1 VVWVAAFLMPEKGNW
16 MARPEKTQ
24 AVEEITTRFQESTA
38 ALLTEYRGLS
48 VTEIAE
54 LRGALREADADYKVL
69 KNTLARIAARE
80 VGMEDLVGMLE
91 GPTAIAFCKG
101 DAVTAAKALDDAAKK
116 FPVLVIKG
124 GVLRGK
130 MIDAAQTKA
139 LASLEPREVQL
150 AKIAMMM
157 NQPLQLTV
165 NVFAAALRD
174 LGSMLAQVVAKKESG
189 ELPGGSGEPAAET
202 APAEEAPAETA
213 PAETAPAEEAPAE
226 ETPAETAPAEEAAA
240 PDEAPAAEAASADD
254 APVAESGDETG
265 DRGEAEVADAV
276 AGTASD
282 TSGDAAESVEASN
295 DTEQD
300 STTDE
305 AAAGGDEKEE

>member
-1 VVWVAAFLMPEKGNW
+1 

-48 VTEIAE
+48 VSDIAE

-69 KNTLARIAARE
+69 KNTLTRIAARE

-101 DAVTAAKALDDAAKK
+101 DAVAAAKALDDAAKK

-124 GVLRGK
+124 GILRGK
-130 MIDAAQTKA
+130 TIDAAQAKA

-150 AKIAMMM
+150 AKIVMMM

-174 LGSMLAQVVAKKESG
+174 LGSMLAQVLAKKDSG
-189 ELPGGSGEPAAET
+189 ELPGGAGEPSAEAAPAETPTEEALAAEAGPAEEPAAE
-202 APAEEAPAETA
+202 ASVA
-213 PAETAPAEEAPAE
+213 
-226 ETPAETAPAEEAAA
+226 
-240 PDEAPAAEAASADD
+240 DESPAAEAT
-254 APVAESGDETG
+254 DETG
-265 DRGEAEVADAV
+265 DRGEAEAEVADAV
-276 AGTASD
+276 ADTESD
-282 TSGDAAESVEASN
+282 TSTEAADAVEASN
-295 DTEQD
+295 DTSEE
-300 STTDE
+300 STTTDE

>member
-1 VVWVAAFLMPEKGNW
+1 

-24 AVEEITTRFQESTA
+24 AVAEITTQFQESTA

-48 VTEIAE
+48 VSDIAE
-54 LRGALREADADYKVL
+54 LRGALREADAEYKVL

-80 VGMEDLVGMLE
+80 VGMEDLIEMLE

-101 DAVTAAKALDDAAKK
+101 DAVAAAKALDDAAKK
-116 FPVLVIKG
+116 FPVLIIKG
-124 GVLRGK
+124 GVLKGK
-130 MIDAAQTKA
+130 TIDAAQTKA

-174 LGSMLAQVVAKKESG
+174 LGSMLGQVLAKKESG
-189 ELPGGSGEPAAET
+189 ELPGGTG
-202 APAEEAPAETA
+202 EAPAPEAEAA
-213 PAETAPAEEAPAE
+213 PA
-226 ETPAETAPAEEAAA
+226 
-240 PDEAPAAEAASADD
+240 DEAPAAEAAPADE
-254 APVAESGDETG
+254 APAAEATAAADETG

-276 AGTASD
+276 AGTESETAD
-282 TSGDAAESVEASN
+282 DAAEAVEVSN
-295 DTEQD
+295 ETEADD
-300 STTDE
+300 STSDE

>member
-1 VVWVAAFLMPEKGNW
+1 
-16 MARPEKTQ
+16 MARPDKTQ

-48 VTEIAE
+48 VSDIAE
-54 LRGALREADADYKVL
+54 LRVALREADAEYKVL
-69 KNTLARIAARE
+69 KNTLTRIAARE

-101 DAVTAAKALDDAAKK
+101 DAVAAAKALDDAAKK

-124 GVLRGK
+124 GILRGK
-130 MIDAAQTKA
+130 TIDADQAKA
-139 LASLEPREVQL
+139 LAGLEPREVQL

-189 ELPGGSGEPAAET
+189 ELPGGSGEPAAE
-202 APAEEAPAETA
+202 APPASNAPT
-213 PAETAPAEEAPAE
+213 
-226 ETPAETAPAEEAAA
+226 EEAAPA
-240 PDEAPAAEAASADD
+240 AEPPTEAATEEAAPAAEAPAGGTSEEA
-254 APVAESGDETG
+254 APVASTADTG
-265 DRGEAEVADAV
+265 GAEVAAAV
-276 AGTASD
+276 AET
-282 TSGDAAESVEASN
+282 TSETSSEAVEAVEASN
-295 DTEQD
+295 VTEEQD
-300 STTDE
+300 STSDQ

>member
-1 VVWVAAFLMPEKGNW
+1 

-24 AVEEITTRFQESTA
+24 AVEEIRTRFEESTA

-48 VTEIAE
+48 VADIAE

-101 DAVTAAKALDDAAKK
+101 DAVAAAKALDDAAKR

-130 MIDAAQTKA
+130 AIDAAQAKA

-174 LGSMLAQVVAKKESG
+174 LGSMLGQVLAKKESG
-189 ELPGGSGEPAAET
+189 ELPGGTG
-202 APAEEAPAETA
+202 
-213 PAETAPAEEAPAE
+213 
-226 ETPAETAPAEEAAA
+226 
-240 PDEAPAAEAASADD
+240 EAPAAEATPAETEAAAEEAPAAD
-254 APVAESGDETG
+254 APAAEAPAAEATGAADETG

-276 AGTASD
+276 AGTESETAD
-282 TSGDAAESVEASN
+282 DAAEAVEVSN
-295 DTEQD
+295 ETEPEDTT
-300 STTDE
+300 SDE